1 MNILQIQALAKVYRC
16 EIETDHYA
24 GFTDFA
30 QLTVKR
36 GEQSQQIGS
45 LLSVSAMT
53 RDELQRIFESVSG
66 VSLRE
71 WWTGSEARR

>member
-30 QLTVKR
+30 QVTVTKGDQR
-36 GEQSQQIGS
+36 QQIGS
-45 LLSVSAMT
+45 LLSVSAMS
-53 RDELQRIFESVSG
+53 REELQRIFESVSG

-71 WWTGSEARR
+71 WWTGSEAKR